1 MRILRD
7 CRALLGE
14 AGINLDT
21 WPFSLVKHDFDMLDM
36 CLESASFGRVEQM
49 SQFWKQG
56 GIGGRD
62 T

>member
-14 AGINLDT
+14 ASINLDT
-21 WPFSLVKHDFDMLDM
+21 WPFSLVKHDFDWLGM
-36 CLESASFGRVEQM
+36 CPESASFGRGEQL
-49 SQFWKQG
+49 SQIGIQG
-56 GIGGRD
+56 GIGRPD